1 MVPIGVATDYIW
13 SSPKLVTVWLIRL
26 AVFEIGFFIR
36 IHFICVKEGKVVDSS
51 QINSSL
57 DQMDHPYRNIR
68 IHLEF
73 W

>member
-13 SSPKLVTVWLIRL
+13 SSPKLVRGGVIRSV
-26 AVFEIGFFIR
+26 VFEIGFFIR
-36 IHFICVKEGKVVDSS
+36 IHFICKKADKVVDSS

-68 IHLEF
+68 IHLVF
-73 W
+73 